1 MVVGL
6 TKELKRYHFFIHINK
21 FLSLHV
27 WNDSPLHLN
36 KKETEQKLHFKY
48 PNLILNY

>member
-21 FLSLHV
+21 FLSSHV

-36 KKETEQKLHFKY
+36 KKKKLSK
-48 PNLILNY
+48 NIILNAEI